1 MKDVPPADRESSL
14 SSPGSSAVRLRELE
28 LEKRQEREER
38 QAERARE
45 DRKNEM
51 ELELRKLDAE
61 ERAKER
67 RMAVEAEEL
76 RARSELEKLRLEADR
91 DARLREA
98 QRQSGTQG
106 NIVEEDEPEAGGARG
121 HPRLDTLAGRTKVF
135 GDAMRHVLPT
145 MPSENADIPQFFETV
160 EKLFVMYEVPDDI
173 KSKLLL
179 PVLTAQAKALDN
191 RMSVESIGTYAEVKR
206 FLLAEYKLTPR
217 EFKVRFDTTTKS
229 ADETYVLFAARLR
242 NLLQYYLTSKNV
254 GDNFDKL
261 CDLIIADRL
270 KVFLFPTVP

>member
-1 MKDVPPADRESSL
+1 
-14 SSPGSSAVRLRELE
+14 
-28 LEKRQEREER
+28 
-38 QAERARE
+38 
-45 DRKNEM
+45 
-51 ELELRKLDAE
+51 
-61 ERAKER
+61 
-67 RMAVEAEEL
+67 
-76 RARSELEKLRLEADR
+76 LEADR

-121 HPRLDTLAGRTKVF
+121 HPRL